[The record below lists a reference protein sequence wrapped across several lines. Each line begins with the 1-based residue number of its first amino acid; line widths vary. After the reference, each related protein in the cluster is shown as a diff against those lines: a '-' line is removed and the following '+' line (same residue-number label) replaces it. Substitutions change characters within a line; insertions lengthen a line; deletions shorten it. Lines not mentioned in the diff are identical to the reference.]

1 MNILRKKSSEF
12 VLKQCD
18 SLKLI
23 VFLMLSII
31 LFLTDCSN
39 DKSTNPDSDIYVM
52 KALVN
57 DLEWSS
63 PAVFEIVKM
72 LDIEALVITG
82 ERPNGD
88 KITLAINSKVE
99 KGTFELNETDY
110 AGYTIKGENFSEIF
124 VSKSGTVVIS
134 KLEPNICEGTFNF
147 EAISEKTN
155 TASIKSGIFK
165 ARLK

>member
-1 MNILRKKSSEF
+1 
-12 VLKQCD
+12 
-18 SLKLI
+18 
-23 VFLMLSII
+23 
-31 LFLTDCSN
+31 
-39 DKSTNPDSDIYVM
+39 M